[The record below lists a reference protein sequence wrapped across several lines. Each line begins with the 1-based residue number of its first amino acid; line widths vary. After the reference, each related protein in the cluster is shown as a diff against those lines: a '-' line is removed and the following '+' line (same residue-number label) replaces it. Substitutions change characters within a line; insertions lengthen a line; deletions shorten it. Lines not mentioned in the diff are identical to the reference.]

1 VPYSYAESSAR
12 AGYAIKPTCRANN
25 RDVALFMALLPS
37 INLIDE
43 AARFGEH
50 ARVAERVA
58 CAASAERLDISRESG
73 RDLDPR
79 RGELQ
84 ARMKR
89 VISTLGIKSSPRLAC

>member
-1 VPYSYAESSAR
+1 MRLIVTRESSTR

-50 ARVAERVA
+50 ARVAGVCSSRDE
-58 CAASAERLDISRESG
+58 CSAS
-73 RDLDPR
+73 
-79 RGELQ
+79 
-84 ARMKR
+84 
-89 VISTLGIKSSPRLAC
+89 